1 MTKKNET
8 TNYQGLYGCGDL
20 TQYRNRAPYDPYA
33 QAPQYGVDPYMSEP
47 TGKSKKNKKSKN
59 NSVDNYPP
67 YNPYDGQYAPQP
79 YDPYGGQY
87 YQDPYYGAQQPTY
100 DYGYGAEN
108 YPNATPFTE
117 KKPVRKFIALLS
129 FIFSALI
136 VACIVLDYLKILP
149 YAFINVSGGKIGAVD
164 SVFML
169 TKLFGLNF
177 ESSFFNAVSTIF
189 TSGSIIDKIKILLFP
204 AGVLISALFSV
215 ILLLQSLFAVFGKK
229 SGFVFCAIMCLI
241 GSGAMIAGLILIGAR
256 VGFATGYLTYA
267 LAGSSAFLTILSF
280 VVNRKN

>member
-20 TQYRNRAPYDPYA
+20 TQFRNRAPYDPYA
-33 QAPQYGVDPYMSEP
+33 QAPGYYADPYMSEP
-47 TGKSKKNKKSKN
+47 AGKSKKNKKSKN
-59 NSVDNYPP
+59 NEVNNYPP
-67 YNPYDGQYAPQP
+67 YNPYDQQYPPQP

-87 YQDPYYGAQQPTY
+87 YQDPYYGAQEPAY
-100 DYGYGAEN
+100 DYGYGADN
-108 YPNATPFTE
+108 YSSAKPFSE

-136 VACIVLDYLKILP
+136 VACIVLDYLNILP

-164 SVFML
+164 SVFMF
-169 TKLFGLNF
+169 TKLFGLSF
-177 ESSFFNAVSTIF
+177 ESNFFNAVQTVFS
-189 TSGSIIDKIKILLFP
+189 SGSIIEKIEILLFP
-204 AGVLISALFSV
+204 AGVLICALFSV

-229 SGFVFCAIMCLI
+229 SGFVFCALMCLI
-241 GSGAMIAGLILIGAR
+241 GSGAMIASLILIGAR
-256 VGFATGYLTYA
+256 VGLLTGYLTYA
-267 LAGSSAFLTILSF
+267 LAGSSAFLLILSF